1 MARAAVI
8 AVYVTASGRREALA
22 IGRALV
28 KARLAACANI
38 IPGMRAIYRWDGWLQ
53 SGAEAVLILKTTAP
67 RLPALIARVKALHS
81 YDCPCIEAFRVSGGF
96 APYLDWV
103 RAETA
108 PVKRRRRARA

>member
-1 MARAAVI
+1 MARAAVM

-22 IGRALV
+22 IGRAVV
-28 KARLAACANI
+28 KARLAACANV
-38 IPGMRAIYRWDGWLQ
+38 IPGMRAVYWWAGRVQ
-53 SGAEAVLILKTTAP
+53 SGTEAVLILKTTAP

-81 YDCPCIEAFRVSGGF
+81 YDCPCIEAFRVSRGF

-108 PVKRRRRARA
+108 PRRRARA